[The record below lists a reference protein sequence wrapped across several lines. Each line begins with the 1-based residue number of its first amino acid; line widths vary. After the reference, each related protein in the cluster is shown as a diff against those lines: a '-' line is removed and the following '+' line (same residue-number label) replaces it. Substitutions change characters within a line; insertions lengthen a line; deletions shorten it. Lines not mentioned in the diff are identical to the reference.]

1 MIQIGKTQPST
12 IFPEGISRVADLPVD
27 FFGALE
33 QATRILSWQEN
44 LTEDEVPP
52 RWMWH
57 LDWELDTWFLEVKK
71 KRDERFGHKPEEDYE
86 NSPESGAAWED
97 NEYSSRFFD

>member
-1 MIQIGKTQPST
+1 MIQLGKTEPST
-12 IFPEGISRVADLPVD
+12 IFPDGVSKVADLPSD
-27 FFGALE
+27 FFIAFE

-44 LTEDEVPP
+44 LSEDEMPP

-57 LDWELDTWFLEVKK
+57 LDWELDEWFLDVKK
-71 KRDERFGHKPEEDYE
+71 KRDERFGASSGESYE
-86 NSPESGAAWED
+86 NTPESGAVWED

>member
-1 MIQIGKTQPST
+1 M
-12 IFPEGISRVADLPVD
+12 ADLPVD
-27 FFGALE
+27 FFAAYE

-57 LDWELDTWFLEVKK
+57 LDWELDAWFLDVKK
-71 KRDERFGHKPEEDYE
+71 RRDERFGNKPEEGYE
-86 NSPESGAAWED
+86 NTPESVAVWED